1 MVEELIRN
9 YPQAKATGKCIPCD
23 DGDYVILRH
32 IITRQQLAI
41 YILYEYT
48 GRKIFLPA
56 TIYDYCK
63 IPEKSFG
70 TEYDRILRTFLAQQ
84 AKDRFYFEKGKLY
97 RHYCDEMKTLLE
109 DLKEGG
115 NAHVTHEMCLQMWVH
130 YRTLF
135 RDEDFSTMA
144 VVEANPRLC
153 RLNNIRYCGPLL
165 F

>member
-41 YILYEYT
+41 YILYEYQ
-48 GRKIFLPA
+48 GRKVFLPS
-56 TIYDYCK
+56 TIYEYCK
-63 IPEKSFG
+63 IPEKSCG
-70 TEYDRILRTFLAQQ
+70 TEYETILRTFLAQQ

-97 RHYCDEMKTLLE
+97 EHYCDEMKTLLE

-115 NAHVTHEMCLQMWVH
+115 NSHVTCEMCLEMWVY

-135 RDEDFSTMA
+135 REENFSTYS
-144 VVEANPRLC
+144 VVMANPSLC
-153 RLNNIRYCGPLL
+153 RKFHIIYAGPLL
-165 F
+165 M